1 MTETR
6 LKELQTEIARLEKI
20 DNAITEQVD
29 AELDNSDE
37 LGSAMAWTQE
47 DDCQRPNEDCKH
59 ESLMDC
65 DCDTMGSF
73 DESGD
78 AMEFTSAWTQ
88 EDVNDNLVIE
98 CSLQQDMEWANESE
112 NIQ

>member
-20 DNAITEQVD
+20 DNAITERVA
-29 AELDNSDE
+29 AELDNGDE
-37 LGSAMAWTQE
+37 LGSAM
-47 DDCQRPNEDCKH
+47 
-59 ESLMDC
+59 
-65 DCDTMGSF
+65 
-73 DESGD
+73 
-78 AMEFTSAWTQ
+78 AWTQ

-98 CSLQQDMEWANESE
+98 CSAELDMQMANESE